1 MLNKFIYL
9 VFYAMPSGQNNLAIL
24 FTHIYVKD
32 KTLELLGKRRISDN
46 WNFRNV

>member
-1 MLNKFIYL
+1 MLNKIYL
-9 VFYAMPSGQNNLAIL
+9 PCFLYSVIGTKHSIL
-24 FTHIYVKD
+24 FTHIHVQD